1 MILHRLA
8 RPMLAAI
15 FIVSGID
22 TLRNPESKLPAAQP
36 FIDATVEKF
45 GDSLPAQLPKD
56 PVALIRLD
64 AVVKLAAGVLLAT
77 GRLPRLAA
85 LVLAGNLVPTT
96 MAAHSYW
103 AMEDPV
109 QRAAQRTQFLKNLG
123 LAGGLVIA
131 AGGGGKKKRK
141 KSRKKSKKSVN
152 DLLSLGD

>member
-1 MILHRLA
+1 MIVHRLA

-22 TLRNPESKLPAAQP
+22 TLRNPESKLPVAKP
-36 FIDATVEKF
+36 FIDSTVEKYR
-45 GDSLPAQLPKD
+45 DSLPPQVPKD

-64 AVVKLAAGVLLAT
+64 AGVKLAAGVLLAT
-77 GRLPRLAA
+77 GRFPRLAA

-103 AMEDPV
+103 AMEDPT
-109 QRAAQRTQFLKNLG
+109 QRKAQRVQFLKNLG
-123 LAGGLVIA
+123 MAGGLIIA
-131 AGGGGKKKRK
+131 AGGGTKKKKRK
-141 KSRKKSKKSVN
+141 SRKSRKSVN